1 MVSLSRSSALVAA
14 MLTVA
19 GPAAALT
26 KLAPDRPQTV
36 ALKQAAPE
44 RFDPQTRA
52 GDYLAG
58 FVDGGPAGSVTV
70 DLANADG
77 GPVRRLVTAGRG
89 RSEFRFVAEKAG
101 QVLQV
106 TAATPGSVTLGL
118 SRHLAR
124 EQQKLTPQPPLSPAI
139 ARLSAEI
146 AAGGTADAFWKETER
161 TGAPLVEPGPDGKTI
176 LTFLYRGARR
186 NVRIFGAPSGDHDE
200 MQRLPGSD
208 VWYRSYLV
216 PAETRLSYK
225 LAPDV
230 PDLPGSARERRI
242 AILATAQADSLNRHP
257 WPGDAPDRFNREST
271 VVLQAAPAQPWLDR
285 GQAPGGTTT
294 DGSIA
299 SSRLGNSRQITVYRP
314 PGFDA
319 SRPDNLL
326 LFVFDGPEYQSKVPT
341 PRMLDAMIAA
351 GVLPPTVAVFVANAD
366 RDARAR
372 ELPGNPAFADFMA
385 EELLPRVLAE
395 TGLKHD
401 AARTILAGSSFGGL
415 AAATVAFRHPARFGN
430 AISLSGSF
438 WWHPPGS
445 DPASPNHVAALF
457 ARSPRLPVR
466 FFLSAGLF
474 ETGSPSHGDGIL
486 ETSRHL
492 RDVLVARDY
501 DVTYRDYAGGHDYLV
516 WRGALADGLL
526 ALFGRR

>member
-1 MVSLSRSSALVAA
+1 
-14 MLTVA
+14 MLTMTDPA
-19 GPAAALT
+19 GALT
-26 KLAPDRPQTV
+26 KLAPDRPATV
-36 ALKQAAPE
+36 ELRQQAPE
-44 RFDPQTRA
+44 RFDPQSQA
-52 GDYLAG
+52 GDYVAG
-58 FVDGGPAGSVTV
+58 FVDGGPAGTVTV
-70 DLANADG
+70 DLTNAEG
-77 GPVRRLVTAGRG
+77 KPVRRLVTAGRG
-89 RSEFRFVAEKAG
+89 RSEFRFVVESAG
-101 QVLQV
+101 LVLEV
-106 TAATPGSVTLGL
+106 TAAATTSATVGL
-118 SRHLAR
+118 SQRLTPA
-124 EQQKLTPQPPLSPAI
+124 QQKLSPQPPLSPTI
-139 ARLSAEI
+139 ADLTASI
-146 AAGGTADAFWKETER
+146 AAGGTSDAFWKDVER
-161 TGAPLVEPGPDGKTI
+161 TGTPLVEPGPNGKAI
-176 LTFLYRGARR
+176 LTFLYRGARN

-200 MQRLPGSD
+200 MLRLAGSD

-216 PAETRLSYK
+216 PAQTRLSYK

-242 AILATAQADSLNRHP
+242 AILATAQADPLNRHP
-257 WPGDAPDRFNREST
+257 WPDDAIDRFSREST
-271 VVLQAAPAQPWLDR
+271 VALPVAPAQPWLES
-285 GQAPGGTTT
+285 GKTPAGTVT

-299 SSRLGNSRQITVYRP
+299 SARLGNSRQIAIYRP
-314 PGFDA
+314 PSFDPN
-319 SRPDNLL
+319 RPDNLL
-326 LFVFDGPEYQSKVPT
+326 LLVFDGPEYQSKVPT

-366 RDARAR
+366 REARGR

-385 EELLPRVLAE
+385 EELLPRILAE

-401 AARTILAGSSFGGL
+401 ATRTILAGSSFGGL
-415 AAATVAFRHPARFGN
+415 AAATIAFRHPTRFGN

-438 WWHPPGS
+438 WWNPPGS

-457 ARSPRLPVR
+457 ARSPRLPLR

-474 ETGSPSHGDGIL
+474 EASSPSHGDGIL

-526 ALFGRR
+526 ALFGKR

>member
-1 MVSLSRSSALVAA
+1 

-26 KLAPDRPQTV
+26 KLAPDRPETV
-36 ALKQAAPE
+36 ELRQLTPE
-44 RFDPQTRA
+44 RFDPQTQA
-52 GDYLAG
+52 GDYVAG
-58 FVDGGPAGSVTV
+58 FVDGGPAGAVIV
-70 DLANADG
+70 DLADADG
-77 GPVRRLVTAGRG
+77 RPVRRLVTAGRG
-89 RSEFRFVAEKAG
+89 RSEFRFVAENAKL
-101 QVLQV
+101 VLLV
-106 TAATPGSVTLGL
+106 TAETATSATIGL
-118 SRHLAR
+118 SQRLTP
-124 EQQKLTPQPPLSPAI
+124 EQQKLSPLPPLSPTIANLTAI
-139 ARLSAEI
+139 I
-146 AAGGTADAFWKETER
+146 AAGGTSDAFWKDVER
-161 TGAPLVEPGPDGKTI
+161 TGTPLVEPGRNGKAI
-176 LTFLYRGARR
+176 LTFLYRGARN

-200 MQRLPGSD
+200 MLRLAGSD

-242 AILATAQADSLNRHP
+242 AILATAQADPLNRHP
-257 WPGDAPDRFNREST
+257 WPANAIDRFNREST
-271 VVLQAAPAQPWLDR
+271 VTLSAAPAQPWLDA
-285 GQAPGGTTT
+285 GKAPAGSTTES
-294 DGSIA
+294 SIA
-299 SSRLGNSRQITVYRP
+299 SSRLGNTRQITIYRP
-314 PGFDA
+314 PGFDPA
-319 SRPDNLL
+319 RPDNLL

-351 GVLPPTVAVFVANAD
+351 DVLPPTVAVFVANAD
-366 RDARAR
+366 RDARGR

-385 EELLPRVLAE
+385 EELLPRVIAE
-395 TGLKHD
+395 TGIKHD

-415 AAATVAFRHPARFGN
+415 AAATVAFRQPERFGN

-457 ARSPRLPVR
+457 ARSPRLPLR

-474 ETGSPSHGDGIL
+474 EASSPSHGDGIL

-501 DVTYRDYAGGHDYLV
+501 DVTHRDYAGGHDYLV

-526 ALFGRR
+526 ALFGKR